1 MSERM
6 SEQVHIRRDGAVL
19 EIVLDR
25 ADRGNALTA
34 EMGEAIIEA
43 LRAVD
48 GEVKLV
54 RLGAAGPD
62 FCGGRDSPI
71 PTLGAKPSAE
81 TVRRKVALP
90 PLALYDAIKAVPAP
104 VLSVVRGRAVG
115 AGCALAC
122 VADLVVCADDAVFQI
137 PEMERDIPPTLVMA
151 ALADRVPVKTLAQM
165 VYSRAPLGAI
175 EARAAGLVSHVV
187 PAAQL
192 DAAAGA
198 LVETMLGN
206 SAVTLRAVKQFL
218 ALAPGMPAGSAS
230 AFAGHLA
237 ATALSIRF

>member
-1 MSERM
+1 MPMSEH
-6 SEQVHIRRDGAVL
+6 VHIRRDGAVL

-25 ADRGNALTA
+25 ADKGNALTA
-34 EMGEAIIEA
+34 AMGGAIVDA
-43 LRAVD
+43 LRSID
-48 GEVKLV
+48 DEVKLV

-62 FCGGRDSPI
+62 FCTGRDSPI
-71 PTLGAKPSAE
+71 PTLGPKPSAE
-81 TVRRKVALP
+81 TVRLKVALP
-90 PLALYDAIKAVPAP
+90 PLELYDAVKAVPVP
-104 VLSVVRGRAVG
+104 VVAVVRGRATG

-137 PEMERDIPPTLVMA
+137 PEMERDIPPALVMA
-151 ALADRVPVKTLAQM
+151 ALVDRVPVKTLAHM
-165 VYSRAPLGAI
+165 VYGRAPLGALD
-175 EARAAGLVSHVV
+175 ARTAGLVSHVV
-187 PAAQL
+187 PVARL
-192 DAAAGA
+192 DAAAAG

-218 ALAPGMPAGSAS
+218 AVAPGMPAASAS